1 MRLAKLS
8 EFRSLIFTP
17 ESAPSA
23 ETLRAQIDA
32 NKIPGGTVLNGRY
45 FVDLDE
51 FDRATN
57 LRNSLAAQQ
66 VERARNP
73 LLKACSRGRYGRG
86 SPQKERLSRVHDGG

>member
-8 EFRSLIFTP
+8 EFRRLIYTP
-17 ESAPSA
+17 ESAPTP

-32 NKIPGGTVLNGRY
+32 RKIPGGTVMNGRY

-57 LRNSLAAQQ
+57 LRAGIA
-66 VERARNP
+66 ERQRERSRNP
-73 LLKACSRGRYGRG
+73 LLQG
-86 SPQKERLSRVHDGG
+86 LL